1 MLNLKEIVEYSN
13 AAKAK
18 RINELLKD
26 ESYKL
31 ALDSIEIRMKD
42 AIDDDD
48 NMITITDEDCNEMN
62 ISMNKIAKLLRH
74 LSFNVLEMRNSEVG
88 TTVLKVFWEQ
98 KAYKS
103 FCKNVLWIIL
113 LKNKVLFN
121 FVIY

>member
-26 ESYKL
+26 ESYKV
-31 ALDSIEIRMKD
+31 ALDSIETRMKD

-48 NMITITDEDCNEMN
+48 NMITITDEDCSEMH

-74 LSFNVLEMRNSEVG
+74 LSFNVLEMHNSEVG

-103 FCKNVLWIIL
+103 FCKNVL
-113 LKNKVLFN
+113 
-121 FVIY
+121 